1 MFGRF
6 AVNDEENPLCELF
19 ITSMYTLIWIQLW
32 AWNNNKTASL
42 LWQPFYAVQLNA
54 HDKELQ
60 SHIQCSHR
68 QMYLRVF
75 KKKVLLT
82 QTNKKQ
88 RTDLANSMYRKWMR
102 KNYIIIVLCGV
113 SVGLLTNNKK
123 PANNTCKRTAKNIW
137 NSSLV
142 TRSVLIFINL
152 QTTYVALVTIFV
164 QFLQNKKREGTLWV
178 SKSGYCPCLLAHGIR
193 HIWGLFEVCFWGLF
207 AFSLLII

>member
-1 MFGRF
+1 M
-6 AVNDEENPLCELF
+6 CELF
-19 ITSMYTLIWIQLW
+19 ITSTYILVWIQLR
-32 AWNNNKTASL
+32 AWSNNKTASL
-42 LWQPFYAVQLNA
+42 LWQPFYTVQLNA

-60 SHIQCSHR
+60 SHIECSYR

-75 KKKVLLT
+75 YIFLLT

-102 KNYIIIVLCGV
+102 KNYTSLFCAVYPA
-113 SVGLLTNNKK
+113 VGLLTNNKK

-152 QTTYVALVTIFV
+152 QTTYVALVIIFV

-178 SKSGYCPCLLAHGIR
+178 
-193 HIWGLFEVCFWGLF
+193 
-207 AFSLLII
+207 